1 MKDSTKKTLLN
12 YQKKIL
18 KRLKNIYC
26 SKYVYLKLTAFLIA
40 AIITLTCSLV
50 FRQQIL
56 ESKVKFW
63 EFIPG
68 FLNINIVQNT
78 GIAFS
83 GLQNQSSSLVYFV
96 QSIPVII
103 GFSILILSR
112 SIFID
117 LGLSFILWGGL
128 ANIIDRTLIDN
139 YKYLHVLN
147 TENAVVDYLQFSFIK
162 NSAVFN
168 FADVSIVFGII
179 IAVLYVIYIIIK
191 DFFIN
196 LKNNSKKSIEE
207 QMISKTIHK
216 EDKNKKKS

>member
-1 MKDSTKKTLLN
+1 MKDSTKETLLN

-26 SKYVYLKLTAFLIA
+26 SKYVYLKLAAFLIA

-56 ESKVKFW
+56 ESKEKFW

-103 GFSILILSR
+103 GFSILILSH

-139 YKYLHVLN
+139 YKYLHVLD

-168 FADVSIVFGII
+168 FADASIVFGII

-191 DFFIN
+191 DFVIN
-196 LKNNSKKSIEE
+196 SKNNSKKSMEE
-207 QMISKTIHK
+207 QM
-216 EDKNKKKS
+216 

>member
-196 LKNNSKKSIEE
+196 SKNNSKKSIEE